1 MTSMVPKIATRSEFG
16 ATLADGL
23 AAAAKKIGRGSE
35 KYVLERQEP

>member
-23 AAAAKKIGRGSE
+23 RLRLTKK
-35 KYVLERQEP
+35 